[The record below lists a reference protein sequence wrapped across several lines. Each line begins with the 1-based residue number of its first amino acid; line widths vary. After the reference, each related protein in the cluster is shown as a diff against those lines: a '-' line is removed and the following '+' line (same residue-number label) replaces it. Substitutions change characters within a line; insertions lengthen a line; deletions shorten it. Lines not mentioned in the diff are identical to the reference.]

1 MIAAS
6 QHPDTAVACVGK
18 RPCPPQIVERVQ
30 ARRQAAPAG
39 EPTRPAESLDGDL
52 RGIPIATPAR
62 AQSFADWSEQHAS
75 WASLPEAC
83 TLRRWYDLGVRDSTD
98 LAYLFTTEQ
107 QVRDDLDADTEHIA
121 QRRVLAQERAVA
133 SWRVAQRESEFTIDA
148 RVAPWTELSRRGQRP
163 RGRSRCAA
171 SAQPLRRAVH

>member
-1 MIAAS
+1 MWIACRPAAR
-6 QHPDTAVACVGK
+6 QHLP
-18 RPCPPQIVERVQ
+18 
-30 ARRQAAPAG
+30 G

-75 WASLPEAC
+75 WASLAEAC